1 MKKQFGLPLMLA
13 SALAFSACSSDDVAE
28 NGPKDIAALTNGG
41 YVKMSINLPSRSASA
56 FKANDDF
63 NDGLA
68 AEYKV
73 KDATLILFQGN
84 DEASARFHS
93 AYMLSTN
100 DFNTDGTTTNQVTST
115 KQLVKSVKGDVVGDN
130 LYALVV
136 LNKNNVIQ
144 PQPDHTLKVNS
155 QDFFGNFEQLQ
166 KTVVKNKGVAAFI
179 TDDGYFFMTNA
190 PLATAKGGTS
200 VTSAPSAAKI
210 KTLVQI
216 NQNIYSTED
225 EAKRK
230 PAADIYVERG
240 VAKVTMQTVA
250 TGILEDEAYQ
260 GGMNTVSY
268 KVDAW
273 GLDIT
278 NESSYFARVP
288 NTDWNGYTSHHL
300 GTGVV
305 DYRFIGFT
313 NIASTGYATPGT
325 AAPAVN
331 WYRTY
336 WGQDPNYTSANASI
350 DFKRLKKNP
359 TSSPTVDY
367 HNLYDSYDNLYE
379 SFGSDKPLYCL
390 ENTFDVDNMK
400 QDRSTRV
407 VVRAQLSTTGI
418 TAGQDFYTVNGG
430 KSTLYSKAN
439 LDKMVQKAIFDHADV
454 QRFISNHGGIFS
466 SDKIGLTYSTR
477 DDATGEQKIK
487 DFDVTIGSV
496 SMTSTE
502 KATALDDV
510 NKQIKQITCYEKG
523 YAYYPI
529 IIKHF
534 GKDQTPWGL
543 DKDNNITGTNIYPTT
558 NRDANYLG
566 RYGVLRNNWYDLE
579 VTGIRTI
586 GSAVVP
592 SRNDKYDDELNQY
605 ISVKINVLSWAKR
618 TQSEKL

>member
-13 SALAFSACSSDDVAE
+13 SALAFSACSSDDVAD
-28 NGPKDIAALTNGG
+28 NGSKDISALTNGG
-41 YVKMSINLPSRSASA
+41 YLKMNIKLPSRSASD

-63 NDGLA
+63 YDGSAKEYAVND
-68 AEYKV
+68 V
-73 KDATLILFQGN
+73 TLILFQGN
-84 DEASARFHS
+84 DEANARFHS
-93 AYMLSTN
+93 AYTLTTG
-100 DFNTDGTTTNQVTST
+100 FNTDATTNQVTST

-136 LNKNNVIQ
+136 LNKNDVIK
-144 PQPDHTLKVNS
+144 PQADHTLQING
-155 QDFFGNFEQLQ
+155 QDFFGNFKQLQ
-166 KTVVKNKGVAAFI
+166 KTVVDNNGVAAF
-179 TDDGYFFMTNA
+179 TGNGFFMTNA

-200 VTSAPSAAKI
+200 DPSAADI

-225 EAKRK
+225 EAKKK

-240 VAKVTMQTVA
+240 VAKVTMQKVA
-250 TGILEDEAYQ
+250 TGNLKDEVYN

-278 NESSYFARVP
+278 NNKSYFARVP
-288 NTDWNGYTSHHL
+288 QTSWNGYTSQHL

-305 DYRFIGFT
+305 DYRFIGSKE
-313 NIASTGYATPGT
+313 IASTGSATPGT
-325 AAPAVN
+325 PAPAVN
-331 WYRTY
+331 YYRTY
-336 WGQDPNYTSANASI
+336 WGQDPNYESVGATS
-350 DFKRLKKNP
+350 DFKLLIKNP
-359 TSSPTVDY
+359 TSSTTVDY
-367 HNLYDSYDNLYE
+367 DKLYE
-379 SFGSDKPLYCL
+379 SFGNDAPLYCL
-390 ENTFDVDNMK
+390 ENTFNVDNMK

-407 VVRAQLSTTGI
+407 VVRAQLSSASFP
-418 TAGQDFYTVNGG
+418 AGQDFYTVNGG
-430 KSTLYSKAN
+430 KSTLYSKEN
-439 LDKMVQKAIFDHADV
+439 LDKMVKKAIYDHTDV
-454 QRFISNHGGIFS
+454 QHFIKTHPSTFS
-466 SDKIGLTYSTR
+466 SDIIGLTYSTR
-477 DDATGEQKIK
+477 VDATGEQKIE
-487 DFDVTIGSV
+487 DFDVTIGGV
-496 SMTSTE
+496 SMTPTE
-502 KATALDDV
+502 KATALADV
-510 NKQIKQITCYEKG
+510 NNQIKQITCYKEG

-543 DKDNNITGTNIYPTT
+543 DKDNTITGANIYPAT

-586 GSAVVP
+586 GSAVIP
-592 SRNDKYDDELNQY
+592 SRDDKYDDELNQF

-618 TQSEKL
+618 TQSEEL

>member
-28 NGPKDIAALTNGG
+28 NGPKDIAALTDGG
-41 YVKMSINLPSRSASA
+41 YVKMNIKLPSRSASA
-56 FKANDDF
+56 FKANDKF
-63 NDGLA
+63 EDGSA
-68 AEYKV
+68 DEYAV
-73 KDATLILFQGN
+73 KDVTLILFQGN
-84 DEASARFHS
+84 DEETARFHS
-93 AYMLSTN
+93 AYIVSE
-100 DFNTDGTTTNQVTST
+100 DFTDTHAGNQVSST
-115 KQLVKSVKGDVVGDN
+115 KRLVKSVKGDVVGDN

-136 LNKNNVIQ
+136 LNKNDVIK
-144 PQPDHTLKVNS
+144 PQADHTLQVNG

-166 KTVVKNKGVAAFI
+166 KTVVDNNGVAAF
-179 TDDGYFFMTNA
+179 TGNGFFMTNA
-190 PLATAKGGTS
+190 PLATAKGETS
-200 VTSAPSAAKI
+200 DPSAAEI
-210 KTLVQI
+210 KTLVKI

-225 EAKRK
+225 EAKSK

-250 TGILEDEAYQ
+250 TGDLKDEAYK

-268 KVDAW
+268 TVDAW

-278 NESSYFARVP
+278 NNKSYFARVP
-288 NTDWNGYTSHHL
+288 QTSWNGYTSQHL

-305 DYRFIGFT
+305 DYRFIGSKE
-313 NIASTGYATPGT
+313 IASTGSATPGT
-325 AAPAVN
+325 SAPAVN

-336 WGQDPNYTSANASI
+336 WGQDPNYTSVGATS
-350 DFKRLKKNP
+350 DFKKLVYNP
-359 TSSPTVDY
+359 TSSATVDY
-367 HNLYDSYDNLYE
+367 NKLYE
-379 SFGSDKPLYCL
+379 SFGNDAPLYCL

-407 VVRAQLSTTGI
+407 VVRAKLSSASFTPGE
-418 TAGQDFYTVNGG
+418 DFYTVNGG

-439 LDKMVQKAIFDHADV
+439 LDKMVQKAIYDHADV
-454 QRFISNHGGIFS
+454 QHFINTHGGTFS

-477 DDATGEQKIK
+477 ADATGEQTIE
-487 DFDVTIGSV
+487 DFDVTIGSGAGSV
-496 SMTSTE
+496 SMTPTE
-502 KATALDDV
+502 KATALADV
-510 NKQIKQITCYEKG
+510 NNQIKQITCYKEG

-543 DKDNNITGTNIYPTT
+543 DKDNTITGTNIYPAT

-586 GSAVVP
+586 GSAVIP
-592 SRNDKYDDELNQY
+592 SRDDKYDDELNQY

-618 TQSEKL
+618 SQSEEL

>member
-28 NGPKDIAALTNGG
+28 NGPKDIAALTDGG
-41 YVKMSINLPSRSASA
+41 YVKMNIKLPSRSASD

-63 NDGLA
+63 YDGSAKEYAVND
-68 AEYKV
+68 V
-73 KDATLILFQGN
+73 TLILFQGN
-84 DEASARFHS
+84 DEANARFHS
-93 AYMLSTN
+93 AYTLTTG
-100 DFNTDGTTTNQVTST
+100 FNTDATTNQVTST

-136 LNKNNVIQ
+136 LNNNDVIK
-144 PQPDHTLKVNS
+144 PQADHTLQVNG

-166 KTVVKNKGVAAFI
+166 KTVVDNNGVAAF
-179 TDDGYFFMTNA
+179 TGNGFFMTNA

-200 VTSAPSAAKI
+200 VTSAPSAAEI
-210 KTLVQI
+210 KTLVKI

-225 EAKRK
+225 EAKNK

-250 TGILEDEAYQ
+250 TGDLKDEAYK

-268 KVDAW
+268 TVDAW

-278 NESSYFARVP
+278 NNKSYFARVP
-288 NTDWNGYTSHHL
+288 QTSWNGYTSQHL

-305 DYRFIGFT
+305 DYRFIGSKE
-313 NIASTGYATPGT
+313 IASTGSATPGT
-325 AAPAVN
+325 PAPAVN

-336 WGQDPNYTSANASI
+336 WGQDPNYTSVGATS
-350 DFKRLKKNP
+350 DFKRLINNP
-359 TSSPTVDY
+359 TSSATVDY
-367 HNLYDSYDNLYE
+367 DKLYE
-379 SFGSDKPLYCL
+379 SFGNDAPLYCL

-407 VVRAQLSTTGI
+407 VVRAKLSSASFP
-418 TAGQDFYTVNGG
+418 AGEDFYTVNGG

-439 LDKMVQKAIFDHADV
+439 LDKMVQKAIYDHADV
-454 QRFISNHGGIFS
+454 KDFINAHGGTFS

-477 DDATGEQKIK
+477 DDATGEQKIE
-487 DFDVTIGSV
+487 DFDVTIAGA
-496 SMTSTE
+496 SMTPTE
-502 KATALDDV
+502 KATALADV
-510 NKQIKQITCYEKG
+510 NNQIKQITCYEKG

-543 DKDNNITGTNIYPTT
+543 DKDNTITGTNIYPATD
-558 NRDANYLG
+558 RDANYLG

-586 GSAVVP
+586 GSAVIP
-592 SRNDKYDDELNQY
+592 SRDDKYDDELNQF

-618 TQSEKL
+618 TQSEEL

>member
-28 NGPKDIAALTNGG
+28 NGPKDIAALTDGG
-41 YVKMSINLPSRSASA
+41 YVKMNIKLPSRSASA
-56 FKANDDF
+56 FKANDEF
-63 NDGLA
+63 YDGSA
-68 AEYKV
+68 DEYAV
-73 KDATLILFQGN
+73 KDVTLILFQGD
-84 DEASARFHS
+84 DEANARFHS
-93 AYMLSTN
+93 AYIVSE
-100 DFNTDGTTTNQVTST
+100 DFTDTHAGNQVSST

-136 LNKNNVIQ
+136 LNKNDVIK
-144 PQPDHTLKVNS
+144 PQADHTLQVNG

-166 KTVVKNKGVAAFI
+166 KTVVDNNGVAAF
-179 TDDGYFFMTNA
+179 TGNGFFMTNA

-200 VTSAPSAAKI
+200 DPSAAEI
-210 KTLVQI
+210 KTLVKI

-225 EAKRK
+225 EAKSK

-250 TGILEDEAYQ
+250 TGDLKDEAYK

-268 KVDAW
+268 TVDAW

-278 NESSYFARVP
+278 NNKSYFARVP
-288 NTDWNGYTSHHL
+288 QTSWNGYTSQHL

-305 DYRFIGFT
+305 DYRFIGSKE
-313 NIASTGYATPGT
+313 IASTGSATPGT
-325 AAPAVN
+325 PAPAVN

-336 WGQDPNYTSANASI
+336 WGQDPNYTSVGATS
-350 DFKRLKKNP
+350 DFKKLVYNP
-359 TSSPTVDY
+359 TSSATVDY
-367 HNLYDSYDNLYE
+367 NKLYE
-379 SFGSDKPLYCL
+379 SFGNDAPLYCL

-407 VVRAQLSTTGI
+407 VVRAKLSSASFTPGE
-418 TAGQDFYTVNGG
+418 DFYTVNGG
-430 KSTLYSKAN
+430 KSALYSKAN
-439 LDKMVQKAIFDHADV
+439 LDKMVQKAIYDHADV
-454 QRFISNHGGIFS
+454 KDFINAHGGTFS

-477 DDATGEQKIK
+477 ADATGEQTIE
-487 DFDVTIGSV
+487 DFDVTIGGV
-496 SMTSTE
+496 SMTPTE
-502 KATALDDV
+502 KATALHDV
-510 NKQIKQITCYEKG
+510 NNQIKHITCYKEG

-543 DKDNNITGTNIYPTT
+543 DKDNTITGTNIYPAT

-586 GSAVVP
+586 GSAVIP
-592 SRNDKYDDELNQY
+592 SRDDKYDDELNQY

-618 TQSEKL
+618 TQSEEL

>member
-28 NGPKDIAALTNGG
+28 NGPKDIAALTDGG
-41 YVKMSINLPSRSASA
+41 YVKMNIKLPSRSASD

-63 NDGLA
+63 YDGSAKEYAVND
-68 AEYKV
+68 V
-73 KDATLILFQGN
+73 TLILFQGN
-84 DEASARFHS
+84 DEATARFHS
-93 AYMLSTN
+93 AYTLTTG
-100 DFNTDGTTTNQVTST
+100 FNTDATTNQVTST

-136 LNKNNVIQ
+136 LNKNDVIK
-144 PQPDHTLKVNS
+144 PQADHTLQVNG

-166 KTVVKNKGVAAFI
+166 KTVVDNNGVAAF
-179 TDDGYFFMTNA
+179 TGNGFFMTNA

-200 VTSAPSAAKI
+200 DPSTAEI
-210 KTLVQI
+210 KTLVKI

-225 EAKRK
+225 EAKSK

-250 TGILEDEAYQ
+250 TGNLKDEVYN
-260 GGMNTVSY
+260 GGMNTVTY

-278 NESSYFARVP
+278 NNKSYFARVP
-288 NTDWNGYTSHHL
+288 QTSWNGYTSHHL

-305 DYRFIGFT
+305 DYRFIGSKE
-313 NIASTGYATPGT
+313 IASTGSATPGT
-325 AAPAVN
+325 LAPAVN
-331 WYRTY
+331 YYRTY
-336 WGQDPNYTSANASI
+336 WGQDPNYESVGATS
-350 DFKRLKKNP
+350 DFKLLIKNP
-359 TSSPTVDY
+359 TSSATVDY
-367 HNLYDSYDNLYE
+367 DKLYE
-379 SFGSDKPLYCL
+379 SFGNDAPLYCL

-407 VVRAQLSTTGI
+407 VVRAKLSSASFTPGE
-418 TAGQDFYTVNGG
+418 DFYTVNGG

-439 LDKMVQKAIFDHADV
+439 LDKMVQKAIYDHADV
-454 QRFISNHGGIFS
+454 QHFIKTHTGTFS

-477 DDATGEQKIK
+477 SDATGEQTIEN
-487 DFDVTIGSV
+487 FDVTIGGV
-496 SMTSTE
+496 AMTSTE
-502 KATALDDV
+502 KATALADV
-510 NKQIKQITCYEKG
+510 NNQIKQITCYKEG

-543 DKDNNITGTNIYPTT
+543 DKDNSITGTNIYPAT

-579 VTGIRTI
+579 VNSIRTI

-592 SRNDKYDDELNQY
+592 SRDDKYDDELNQY
-605 ISVKINVLSWAKR
+605 ISVKINILSWAKR
-618 TQSEKL
+618 TQKEDL

>member
-28 NGPKDIAALTNGG
+28 NGSKDISALTNGG
-41 YVKMSINLPSRSASA
+41 YVKMNIKLPSRSASD

-63 NDGLA
+63 YDGSAKEYAVND
-68 AEYKV
+68 V
-73 KDATLILFQGN
+73 TLILFQGN
-84 DEASARFHS
+84 DEANARFHS
-93 AYMLSTN
+93 AYTLTTGF
-100 DFNTDGTTTNQVTST
+100 DPDATTTNQVTST

-136 LNKNNVIQ
+136 LNKNDVIQ
-144 PQPDHTLKVNS
+144 PQPDHTLKVKG

-166 KTVVKNKGVAAFI
+166 KTVVDNNGVAAF
-179 TDDGYFFMTNA
+179 TDNGFFMTNA

-200 VTSAPSAAKI
+200 VTSAPSADI
-210 KTLVQI
+210 KTLVKI

-225 EAKRK
+225 EAKSK

-250 TGILEDEAYQ
+250 TGNLKDEAYK

-268 KVDAW
+268 TVDAW

-278 NESSYFARVP
+278 NNKSYFARVP
-288 NTDWNGYTSHHL
+288 QTSWNGYTSEHL

-305 DYRFIGFT
+305 DYRFIGSKE
-313 NIASTGYATPGT
+313 IASTGSATPGT
-325 AAPAVN
+325 PAPAVN

-336 WGQDPNYTSANASI
+336 WGQDPNYASVGATS
-350 DFKRLKKNP
+350 DFKRLINNP
-359 TSSPTVDY
+359 TSSATVDY
-367 HNLYDSYDNLYE
+367 DKLYK
-379 SFGSDKPLYCL
+379 SFGNDAPLYCL

-407 VVRAQLSTTGI
+407 VVRAKLSSTSFP
-418 TAGQDFYTVNGG
+418 AGQDFYTVNGG

-439 LDKMVQKAIFDHADV
+439 LDKMVQKAIYDHTAV
-454 QRFISNHGGIFS
+454 QNFIAAHPGTFS
-466 SDKIGLTYSTR
+466 SDKIDLTYSTR
-477 DDATGEQKIK
+477 DDATGEQKIE
-487 DFDVTIGSV
+487 DFDVTIAGPGAGAGA
-496 SMTSTE
+496 SMAPTE
-502 KATALDDV
+502 KATVLADV
-510 NKQIKQITCYEKG
+510 NNQIKQITCYEKG

-543 DKDNNITGTNIYPTT
+543 DKDNTITGTNIYPAT

-586 GSAVVP
+586 GSAVIP
-592 SRNDKYDDELNQY
+592 SRDDKYDDELNQF

-618 TQSEKL
+618 TQKEEL

>member
-41 YVKMSINLPSRSASA
+41 YVKMNIKLPSRSASD

-63 NDGLA
+63 YDGSAKEYAVND
-68 AEYKV
+68 V
-73 KDATLILFQGN
+73 TLILFQGD
-84 DEASARFHS
+84 DEANARFHS
-93 AYMLSTN
+93 AYTLTTGF
-100 DFNTDGTTTNQVTST
+100 DPDATTTNQVTST

-136 LNKNNVIQ
+136 LNKNDVIK
-144 PQPDHTLKVNS
+144 PQADHTLQVNG

-166 KTVVKNKGVAAFI
+166 KTVVDNNGVAAF
-179 TDDGYFFMTNA
+179 TGNGFFMTNA

-200 VTSAPSAAKI
+200 DPSAAEI
-210 KTLVQI
+210 KTLVKI
-216 NQNIYSTED
+216 NQNIYSTET
-225 EAKRK
+225 EAKNK

-250 TGILEDEAYQ
+250 TGELKDEVYK

-278 NESSYFARVP
+278 NNKSYFARVP
-288 NTDWNGYTSHHL
+288 QTSWNGYTSQHL

-305 DYRFIGFT
+305 DYRFIGSKE
-313 NIASTGYATPGT
+313 IASTGSATPGT
-325 AAPAVN
+325 PAPAVN

-336 WGQDPNYTSANASI
+336 WGQDPNYTSVGATS
-350 DFKRLKKNP
+350 DFKRLINNP
-359 TSSPTVDY
+359 TSSATVDY
-367 HNLYDSYDNLYE
+367 DKLYE
-379 SFGSDKPLYCL
+379 SFGNDAPLYCL

-407 VVRAQLSTTGI
+407 VVRAQLSTAGI

-439 LDKMVQKAIFDHADV
+439 LDKMVQKAIYDHADV
-454 QRFISNHGGIFS
+454 QYFINTHTGTFS
-466 SDKIGLTYSTR
+466 SDKIDLTYSAR
-477 DDATGEQKIK
+477 VDATGEQKIE
-487 DFDVTIGSV
+487 DFDVTIGGV
-496 SMTSTE
+496 AMTSAE
-502 KATALDDV
+502 KATALTDV
-510 NKQIKQITCYEKG
+510 NNQIKHITCYEKG

-534 GKDQTPWGL
+534 GDQTPWGL
-543 DKDNNITGTNIYPTT
+543 DKDNSITGTNIYPTA
-558 NRDANYLG
+558 NRVDNYLG

-586 GSAVVP
+586 GSAVIP

-618 TQSEKL
+618 TQKEEL

>member
-28 NGPKDIAALTNGG
+28 NGPKDISALTNGG
-41 YVKMSINLPSRSASA
+41 YLKMSINLPSRAASA

-68 AEYKV
+68 AEYNV

-166 KTVVKNKGVAAFI
+166 KTVVKNNGVAAFI
-179 TDDGYFFMTNA
+179 TDDGFFFMTNA

-200 VTSAPSAAKI
+200 VTSAPSAAEI
-210 KTLVQI
+210 KTLVKI

-225 EAKRK
+225 EANRK

-250 TGILEDEAYQ
+250 TGNLEDEAYK
-260 GGMNTVSY
+260 GGMNAVSY
-268 KVDAW
+268 TVDAW

-288 NTDWNGYTSHHL
+288 NIDWNGYTSHHL

-313 NIASTGYATPGT
+313 DIASTGYATPGT
-325 AAPAVN
+325 AAPAVK

-336 WGQDPNYTSANASI
+336 WGQDPNYLSADASN
-350 DFKRLKKNP
+350 DFKLLKNNP
-359 TSSPTVDY
+359 LSSATVDY
-367 HNLYDSYDNLYE
+367 DKLYK

-407 VVRAQLSTTGI
+407 VVRAQLSSAGI

-439 LDKMVQKAIFDHADV
+439 LDKMVQKAIFDHTDV
-454 QRFISNHGGIFS
+454 KDFITAHGGTFS
-466 SDKIGLTYSTR
+466 SDKIVLTYSTR
-477 DDATGEQKIK
+477 DDATGEQKIE
-487 DFDVTIGSV
+487 DFDVTIGSGAGSV
-496 SMTSTE
+496 SMTPTE
-502 KATALDDV
+502 KATALADV
-510 NKQIKQITCYEKG
+510 NNQIKQITCYKEG

-543 DKDNNITGTNIYPTT
+543 DKDNTITGANIYPAT

-586 GSAVVP
+586 GSAVIP
-592 SRNDKYDDELNQY
+592 SRDGTKYDDELNQY

-618 TQSEKL
+618 KQSEKL

>member
-13 SALAFSACSSDDVAE
+13 SALAFSACSSDDVAD
-28 NGPKDIAALTNGG
+28 NGSKDISALTNGG
-41 YVKMSINLPSRSASA
+41 YVKMNIKLPSRSASD

-63 NDGLA
+63 YDGSADEYAVND
-68 AEYKV
+68 V
-73 KDATLILFQGN
+73 TLILFQGN
-84 DEASARFHS
+84 DEANARFHS
-93 AYMLSTN
+93 AYTLTTG
-100 DFNTDGTTTNQVTST
+100 FNTDATTNQVTST

-136 LNKNNVIQ
+136 LNKNDVIK
-144 PQPDHTLKVNS
+144 PQADHTLQING
-155 QDFFGNFEQLQ
+155 QDFFGNFKQLQ
-166 KTVVKNKGVAAFI
+166 KTVVDKNGVAAF
-179 TDDGYFFMTNA
+179 TGNGFFMTNA

-200 VTSAPSAAKI
+200 DPSAADI

-225 EAKRK
+225 EAKKK

-240 VAKVTMQTVA
+240 VAKVTMQKVA
-250 TGILEDEAYQ
+250 TGNLKDEVYN

-278 NESSYFARVP
+278 NNKSYFARVP
-288 NTDWNGYTSHHL
+288 QTSWNGYTSQHL

-305 DYRFIGFT
+305 DYRFIGSKE
-313 NIASTGYATPGT
+313 IASTGSATPGT
-325 AAPAVN
+325 PAPAVN
-331 WYRTY
+331 YYRTY
-336 WGQDPNYTSANASI
+336 WGQDPNYESVGATS
-350 DFKRLKKNP
+350 DFKLLIKNP
-359 TSSPTVDY
+359 TSSATVDY
-367 HNLYDSYDNLYE
+367 DKLYA
-379 SFGSDKPLYCL
+379 SFGNDAPLYCL
-390 ENTFDVDNMK
+390 ENTFNVDNMK

-407 VVRAQLSTTGI
+407 VVRAQLSSASFP
-418 TAGQDFYTVNGG
+418 AGQDFYTVNGG
-430 KSTLYSKAN
+430 KSTLYSKEN
-439 LDKMVQKAIFDHADV
+439 LDKMVKKAIYDHTDV
-454 QRFISNHGGIFS
+454 QNFIKTHPGTFS

-477 DDATGEQKIK
+477 DDATGEQKIEN
-487 DFDVTIGSV
+487 FDVTIGGV
-496 SMTSTE
+496 SMTPTE
-502 KATALDDV
+502 KATALADV
-510 NKQIKQITCYEKG
+510 KNQIKQITCYKEG

-543 DKDNNITGTNIYPTT
+543 EKDNTITGTNIYPTT

-586 GSAVVP
+586 GSAVIP
-592 SRNDKYDDELNQY
+592 SRDDKYDDELNQF

-618 TQSEKL
+618 TQKEEL